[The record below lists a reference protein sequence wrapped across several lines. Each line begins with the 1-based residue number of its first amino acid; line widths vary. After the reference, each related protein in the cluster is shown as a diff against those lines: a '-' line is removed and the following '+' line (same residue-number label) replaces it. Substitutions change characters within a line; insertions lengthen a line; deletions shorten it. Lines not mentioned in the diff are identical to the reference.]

1 MNEKQTNMECSE
13 TTHLFSEKK
22 KIDYGKLVARLE
34 KPKGKVDVILD
45 TDTYNEIDD
54 QFALAYLIK
63 SEDRLNL
70 QAIYAAP
77 FYNHHSSGPGDG
89 MEKSYYEIMKIL
101 DLMGRQEYKEV
112 TYRGSTTYLPGEEEA
127 VDSPAARDLVRRA
140 MERGEDAPL
149 YVVAIGA
156 ITNIASAILM
166 EPKIIDRIVVVWLGG
181 NALDWHDNHEFNL
194 YQDIAA
200 ARIIFGCGVPLV
212 QLPCMGVVSA
222 FATTGPELT
231 YWLKGKN
238 ALCDYLLENTV
249 NEAELV
255 GQGKCWSRVI
265 WDVTAVAW
273 LLDDQFMFERF
284 EPSPIPEY
292 DNKWG
297 FDKTRHP
304 VKYVY
309 GINRDLLFE
318 DLFDKLSK

>member
-1 MNEKQTNMECSE
+1 MGE
-13 TTHLFSEKK
+13 EKK
-22 KIDYGKLVARLE
+22 KTDWAEMIHLFPEKKQIDQSRLGSRLE

-63 SEDRLNL
+63 SDDKLNL
-70 QAIYAAP
+70 EAIYASP

-89 MEKSYYEIMKIL
+89 MEKSYQEIMKVL
-101 DLMGRQEYKEV
+101 DLMERPEFKEV
-112 TYRGSTTYLPGEEEA
+112 TYRGSTTYLPSEEEA

-140 MERGEDAPL
+140 MERDEDNPL

-156 ITNIASAILM
+156 ITNIASAILL
-166 EPKIIDRIVVVWLGG
+166 EPEIIKKIVVVWLGG
-181 NALDWHDNHEFNL
+181 NALEWHDNHEFNL
-194 YQDIAA
+194 YQDVAA
-200 ARIIFGCGVPLV
+200 ARIIFGSGVPLV

-255 GQGKCWSRVI
+255 GQGKCWSRAI

-273 LLDDQFMFERF
+273 LLDEKFMFERL
-284 EPSPIPEY
+284 EHSPIPEY
-292 DNKWG
+292 DHKWAI
-297 FDKTRHP
+297 DKTRHFI
-304 VKYVY
+304 KYVY
-309 GINRDLLFE
+309 GINRDMLFE
-318 DLFDKLSK
+318 DLFDKLAR